1 MLSVQR
7 DFENGYPGDSGS
19 DFEKDFQNV
28 APADF
33 WAELSK
39 KQLML
44 ANKALKVLHSFGI
57 VYTALEM
64 RVGKSRVS
72 LKTAEL
78 YGAKN
83 VLFVTKKK
91 AISSVQEDY
100 QVERFQF
107 KLTVTNYEQL
117 NNLSNP
123 EQYDFIIVDEASMI
137 GAYPKP
143 SQRAK
148 NLKKIV
154 GKKPLMLLSGTP
166 TPESYSQIYH
176 QFWIS
181 ERSPFTQSNF
191 YSWAREFVK
200 VKEMYIKSNRVRN
213 YDDAIVEKVKMFI
226 EKHFVVY
233 TQKEAGFLR
242 SEVFEKIFSVKM
254 DPRIDFLKR
263 SLLKDKYYKFKDGQE
278 IVCDSAVKLQG
289 KIHQLSSGTVITED
303 GTLKFLDDSKAR
315 FIKQN
320 YTGQKIAI
328 FYKYQ
333 AEGNILKT
341 VFPDCTSDPLEFNAT
356 DKVFVCQIQAGAMG
370 INLSTADILIF
381 YNIDFSATNYWQ
393 SRARLQNF
401 DRKSLPEVHYL
412 FSENG
417 IEEKVYQTVKNK
429 LDYTTKYFKKDF
441 LAITEGL

>member
-1 MLSVQR
+1 ML
-7 DFENGYPGDSGS
+7 
-19 DFEKDFQNV
+19 KDYQI
-28 APADF
+28 
-33 WAELSK
+33 E
-39 KQLML
+39 L
-44 ANKALKVLHSFGI
+44 ANKANLLLRSLMV
-57 VYTALEM
+57 VYLALEM
-64 RVGKSRVS
+64 RVGKTRVS

-91 AISSVQEDY
+91 AISSIQEDY
-100 QVERFQF
+100 QDEGFQF

-117 NNLSNP
+117 GNLSNP
-123 EQYDFIIVDEASMI
+123 EQYDFIIVDESSSI

-143 SQRAK
+143 SLRAK

-154 GKKPLMLLSGTP
+154 GKKPVLLLSGTP
-166 TPESYSQIYH
+166 SPESYSQLYH

-181 ERSPFTQSNF
+181 EHSPFAQSNF
-191 YSWAREFVK
+191 YSWAREFVE
-200 VKEMYIKSNRVRN
+200 VKEMYIKSIRIKN
-213 YDDAIVEKVKMFI
+213 YDDAIVEKVKMFV

-254 DPRIDFLKR
+254 DPRMDFLKR
-263 SLLKDKYYKFKDGQE
+263 SLLKDRYYKFKDGQE

-381 YNIDFSATNYWQ
+381 YRF
-393 SRARLQNF
+393 
-401 DRKSLPEVHYL
+401 
-412 FSENG
+412 
-417 IEEKVYQTVKNK
+417 
-429 LDYTTKYFKKDF
+429 FK
-441 LAITEGL
+441 A